1 MIVRVIRI
9 RLTRD
14 ISKAFQGGDEHHA
27 GMTDECEV
35 VLIDRYGRRFVLGPE
50 DYESIPNTREV
61 YLERMP
67 KGAGKE
73 WRE

>member
-27 GMTDECEV
+27 GLTDECEV
-35 VLIDRYGRRFVLGPE
+35 ILIDRYGRRFVLEPE
-50 DYESIPNTREV
+50 DYERISNTRETSQ
-61 YLERMP
+61 ERMP